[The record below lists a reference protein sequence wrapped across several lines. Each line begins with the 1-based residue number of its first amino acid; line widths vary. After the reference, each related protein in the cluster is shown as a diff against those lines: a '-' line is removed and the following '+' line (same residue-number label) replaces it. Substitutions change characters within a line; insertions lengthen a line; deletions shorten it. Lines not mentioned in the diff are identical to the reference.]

1 MSDLQITKNYV
12 FFVVISQLHC
22 KILMFRKL
30 SCLKQIKLF
39 PKKYFCDLYAH
50 QDLLSYI
57 QV

>member
-50 QDLLSYI
+50 QDL
-57 QV
+57 